1 MPDYL
6 SSISDNSEKVNH
18 LHIPRQR
25 NDEVTY
31 CAVIVEDKLIK
42 SMFTK
47 ISMKR
52 KCSQGYIKWKKQYT
66 RGTKLPQLCKVYM
79 NKAIGIK

>member
-6 SSISDNSEKVNH
+6 SSIPDNSEKVNH

-31 CAVIVEDKLIK
+31 CAVIVEDRLITSVFIK
-42 SMFTK
+42 M
-47 ISMKR
+47 SMKR
-52 KCSQGYIKWKKQYT
+52 KCSQGYVK
-66 RGTKLPQLCKVYM
+66 
-79 NKAIGIK
+79 

>member
-1 MPDYL
+1 MASVNRKHPSLLRSLGPSSGINVPDYL

-31 CAVIVEDKLIK
+31 CLVIVEDRLIK
-42 SMFTK
+42 SVFTK
-47 ISMKR
+47 MSMKR
-52 KCSQGYIKWKKQYT
+52 KCSQGYVK
-66 RGTKLPQLCKVYM
+66 
-79 NKAIGIK
+79 